1 MAISVGSNFL
11 YQGKKFLDDRQNKA
25 KTTKDLKLWNIP
37 VPDGFE
43 IFIEGSWYVF
53 NSSNPENEIT
63 GKFKK
68 RTEIS
73 QDFGTDTEKTISQS
87 TITNKFTEV
96 EKYIS
101 KLQSSVFPLEFKTFS
116 GGGTF
121 EIGSNI
127 IPKLSWTVGIKGES
141 DILIP
146 DEVTVNGIKDGIS
159 EDLSSYTGSCISLSL
174 PGKESYQVYV
184 RKDYLSATKTVDFNF
199 CYKRYYGTSPKS
211 ELTSSDIISMN
222 SNFITG
228 NSYTMAST
236 TFDCTGGK
244 YPYYIIPKSIYK
256 TNLEFWVGGLKN
268 SDTVIENV
276 NVRTVTGLEVEYV
289 TIRLKN
295 IQTGKL
301 SIQIK

>member
-1 MAISVGSNFL
+1 MAISIGSNLL

-25 KTTKDLKLWNIP
+25 RTLKDLRSWNIP

-43 IFIEGSWYVF
+43 IFVEDSWYVF
-53 NSSNPENEIT
+53 NSNNPESEIT

-87 TITNKFTEV
+87 TITNKFVEV
-96 EKYIS
+96 EKNML
-101 KLQSSVFPLEFKTFS
+101 KLQSSIFPLEFKTLN

-121 EIGSNI
+121 EIGSKVT
-127 IPKLSWTVGIKGES
+127 PKLSWTVGIKGENNT
-141 DILIP
+141 IIP
-146 DEVTVNGIKDGIS
+146 EEATVNGSKDGVGI
-159 EDLSSYTGSCISLSL
+159 DLSSYIGPEISLNI
-174 PGKESYQVYV
+174 PGKKSYQIYV
-184 RKDYLSATKTVDFNF
+184 KKDYLNATKTVDFNF
-199 CYKRYYGTSPKS
+199 CYKKYYGTSPKS
-211 ELTSSDIISMN
+211 VLTASDIISLN
-222 SNFITG
+222 SNFITN

-236 TFDCTGGK
+236 IFDCTGGR

-256 TNLEFWVGGLKN
+256 TSLEVWIGGLKN
-268 SDTVIENV
+268 SDTITENIT
-276 NVRTVTGLEVEYV
+276 VRTLTGLEIEYV